1 MKIEIRYDEA
11 KQQFEV
17 LQKIDPFDIII
28 SLIIVI
34 MILFALR
41 SFMRIGGFQK
51 QLDETNRLL
60 KKIANEPDEIPKE
73 EVE

>member
-17 LQKIDPFDIII
+17 LQKIDPFDIIV
-28 SLIIVI
+28 SLIILI

-41 SFMRIGGFQK
+41 SFMRIDGFQK

-60 KKIANEPDEIPKE
+60 KKIANEPDEEPKD